1 MDEFSEAMTQNKTI
15 SAENQQHAEYQPTD
29 KELNQTLD
37 KAKKMDD
44 KIWQETHRD
53 EFKKQQDEEVQKKK
67 DEEKYAAEAQVRMN

>member
-44 KIWQETHRD
+44 KIW
-53 EFKKQQDEEVQKKK
+53 
-67 DEEKYAAEAQVRMN
+67 